1 MQRFADQVLG
11 PTPHIAVLSSG
22 KVGNFVVLTP
32 LLRGLKE
39 KYPTCVLDYFGSDIT
54 ADFEIHCPYIDARFA
69 LDSAGD
75 GQAQAVKDFVATRK
89 ETAGPY
95 DLVINCDE
103 FSESNLFVAAALRP
117 CYVAGASL
125 DGDLASRIAVGN
137 DAIQS
142 MLGDDDWNSL
152 AFLQRYREHLTS
164 NYIGEIFCRL
174 AYVETDYFRLEL
186 PSADVSFEVPDI
198 LVHATAT
205 RRAKVWPLDYWK
217 KVADWCHDQGLGVG
231 LVGSTP
237 KLQETLYHGADLES
251 DLLQSTSIVDL
262 RGRTSLLELA
272 GAMKRA
278 IACISVDAGPLHI
291 AAAVG
296 CPTVA
301 IFGNDQ
307 DGDGA
312 SPIHLW
318 APRMD
323 HVRLVRS
330 THKCTHCADNRFK
343 NESCLVDGH
352 PCMRHLQPDAV
363 IGALQAILNQDPRR
377 LSTHTADRT
386 LPDGIHP

>member
-1 MQRFADQVLG
+1 M
-11 PTPHIAVLSSG
+11 
-22 KVGNFVVLTP
+22 
-32 LLRGLKE
+32 
-39 KYPTCVLDYFGSDIT
+39 LDFFGSDIT
-54 ADFEIHCPYIDARFA
+54 ADLEIHCPNVDARFA
-69 LDSAGD
+69 LHSAANEQT
-75 GQAQAVKDFVATRK
+75 QALTDFVEVRR
-89 ETAGPY
+89 ETAGLY

-103 FSESNLFVAAALRP
+103 FSEINLFVAAALRP
-117 CYVAGASL
+117 RYVTGASL
-125 DGDLASRIAVGN
+125 DVDLQSRFSVGS
-137 DAIQS
+137 DAIQL

-186 PSADVSFEVPDI
+186 PATDVSFDIPEI
-198 LVHATAT
+198 LVHVTAA
-205 RRAKVWPLDYWK
+205 RRAKIWPLEYWK
-217 KVADWCHDQGLGVG
+217 KVADWCQDHGLSVG

-251 DLLQSTSIVDL
+251 DLLQSTTMVDL

-278 IACISVDAGPLHI
+278 RACISVDAGPLHI

-323 HVRLVRS
+323 HVRLVHS

-352 PCMRHLQPDAV
+352 PCMHHLQPDAV
-363 IGALQAILNQDPRR
+363 IEALQALLNGGLQQ
-377 LSTHTADRT
+377 LSTHNADRA
-386 LPDGIHP
+386 LPDSIRL